1 MMVKEKTPASVK
13 SAARAMDI
21 VEQVSRRG
29 AATAREISRA
39 TGIPESSL
47 SYLLTTLVSR
57 DWLSPSA
64 DRSYT
69 IGPALSRL
77 AVGNP
82 PSLAERR
89 AAMMRAIAGATGET
103 ASLFIRRDSDV
114 EVVDVALSSHALRFT
129 PQKGMRVPLHSFA
142 SGKAL
147 LSTLPQDLLD
157 EYLATVPRARFTPYT
172 LVDEQSLR
180 EDLKRT
186 RDRGYALSREEHTIG
201 VMGIGVALD
210 GQHSLSVAIPSPRF
224 DHLTE
229 RKVSDEVIRVV
240 REMDSARG

>member
-1 MMVKEKTPASVK
+1 MRDKPSASVK

-21 VEQVSRRG
+21 VEQVSRQG
-29 AATAREISRA
+29 AASAREISRA

-57 DWLSPSA
+57 DWLSPAS
-64 DRSYT
+64 DRTYS

-82 PSLAERR
+82 PDITQRR
-89 AAMMRAIAGATGET
+89 LAMMRAIARATAET
-103 ASLFIRRDSDV
+103 ASLFIRRGSDV
-114 EVVDVALSSHALRFT
+114 EVLDVEASSHALRFT

-147 LSTLPQDLLD
+147 LAALPQDLLE

-180 EDLKRT
+180 DDLKRT

-210 GQHSLSVAIPSPRF
+210 SQHSLSVGIPSPRF
-224 DHLTE
+224 DHMTE
-229 RKVSDEVIRVV
+229 RRISDEIKRVL
-240 REMDSARG
+240 EQMGATA

>member
-1 MMVKEKTPASVK
+1 MLTKDKPSASVK

-21 VEQVSRRG
+21 VEQVSRKG

-57 DWLSPSA
+57 EWLSPAS
-64 DRSYT
+64 DRTYS
-69 IGPALSRL
+69 IGPAVSRL
-77 AVGNP
+77 AAGNP
-82 PSLAERR
+82 LDITQRR
-89 AAMMRAIAGATGET
+89 VAVMRAIARATAET
-103 ASLFIRRDSDV
+103 ASLFIRRGTDV
-114 EVVDVALSSHALRFT
+114 EVLDVEASSHALRFT

-147 LSTLPQDLLD
+147 LAALPPDLLD
-157 EYLATVPRARFTPYT
+157 EYFATAPRIRFTPYT
-172 LVDEQSLR
+172 LVEEQSLR
-180 EDLKRT
+180 DDLKRT

-210 GQHSLSVAIPSPRF
+210 RQHSLSVGIPSPRF

-229 RKVSDEVIRVV
+229 RKIADEIR
-240 REMDSARG
+240 RGLDELNSAA